1 MKPLS
6 GMWLYINLAFA
17 IVWDMVG
24 FVLFIIGLIPA
35 VQVIALVASIVV
47 DVLAYLTDIAFCI
60 LYQGYVKI
68 YNVNFKLYQFKRI
81 REMMR
86 LAKNSGASKNNPI
99 AQNLARQTQKI
110 NQYMIDK
117 FSNYVINFTVK
128 KIQYSI
134 TTSVIELVPW
144 LGDFSP
150 TWTIKANLHLREH
163 KATARE
169 LRIKNIE
176 FENSLAKWRGSLRI
190 GGVGKFKSRNNIP
203 NIQSAPNKI
212 KIPKNKS
219 SSSRVKYLGSQAN
232 LKSDNIQSTSNN
244 SSSNNI
250 RYSQGQ
256 RDISQAANNI
266 RPLRVGVSGVM
277 SQSVQGQTDNN
288 PDIMKTAANNIRPFR
303 RKLPGEVGQSMST
316 QKENKL
322 ANDKSGVRKTAF
334 MGGQLVYNF
343 PQSLNTEDEELQY
356 RKSVNKNIMSSK
368 NKVLSDIASP
378 QQSSKTST
386 DNNDIPANNIK
397 EFTRTPQNQVNSERV
412 LIKNKTI
419 LKR

>member
-17 IVWDMVG
+17 IVWDTVG

-35 VQVIALVASIVV
+35 IQAFAVAASPVI
-47 DVLAYLTDIAFCI
+47 DVLAFLTDLIFCI

-68 YNVNFKLYQFKRI
+68 YNANFKLYQIKRI

-86 LAKNSGASKNNPI
+86 LSKNSGAAGKNPI

-110 NQYMIDK
+110 NQYMLDK

-176 FENSLAKWRGSLRI
+176 FENSLAKWRGSLRV
-190 GGVGKFKSRNNIP
+190 GGRRRLKSRNNI
-203 NIQSAPNKI
+203 QSAPTKI
-212 KIPKNKS
+212 KIPKNS
-219 SSSRVKYLGSQAN
+219 S
-232 LKSDNIQSTSNN
+232 N
-244 SSSNNI
+244 SSSGKYVVSRTNVKSNNMQSTRNNLSNNNI
-250 RYSQGQ
+250 RYEQGQ

-266 RPLRVGVSGVM
+266 RPLRGGVSGDI
-277 SQSVQGQTDNN
+277 SQSVQGQKDNN

-303 RKLPGEVGQSMST
+303 RKLPGEVGQSIPI
-316 QKENKL
+316 QKDNKL
-322 ANDKSGVRKTAF
+322 ASVKSGVRKTAF
-334 MGGQLVYNF
+334 MGGQLVRSL
-343 PQSLNTEDEELQY
+343 PQSGEYEDEELNY
-356 RKSVNKNIMSSK
+356 RKPVNKNNPSFK
-368 NKVLSDIASP
+368 TKVLSDISSPLQSP
-378 QQSSKTST
+378 QNNSISK
-386 DNNDIPANNIK
+386 NNEKSPANNIK
-397 EFTRTPQNQVNSERV
+397 KFTRTPQNQVSSERI
-412 LIKNKTI
+412 LIKK
-419 LKR
+419 

>member
-17 IVWDMVG
+17 IVWDTVG

-35 VQVIALVASIVV
+35 VQAIAIAASPVI
-47 DVLAYLTDIAFCI
+47 DVLAFLTDMTFCI

-68 YNVNFKLYQFKRI
+68 YNVNFKLYQIKRI
-81 REMMR
+81 KEVM
-86 LAKNSGASKNNPI
+86 LLSKKSGASKNNPI

-110 NQYMIDK
+110 NQYMLDK

-150 TWTIKANLHLREH
+150 TWIIKANLHLREH

-176 FENSLAKWRGSLRI
+176 FENSLAKWRGALRV
-190 GGVGKFKSRNNIP
+190 GGSGRLKSRNNIP
-203 NIQSAPNKI
+203 NIQSAPKKI

-219 SSSRVKYLGSQAN
+219 NSSRVKYLGSQST
-232 LKSDNIQSTSNN
+232 LKSDNVQSTRNN
-244 SSSNNI
+244 SSNNI
-250 RYSQGQ
+250 RYEQGQ

-266 RPLRVGVSGVM
+266 RPLSGRVPGDM
-277 SQSVQGQTDNN
+277 SQSVQGQTYNN

-303 RKLPGEVGQSMST
+303 RKLPGKVGQSILT
-316 QKENKL
+316 QKDNKL
-322 ANDKSGVRKTAF
+322 ANVKSAVSNTAF
-334 MGGQLVYNF
+334 MGGQLVRSL
-343 PQSLNTEDEELQY
+343 PQSPEYEDEELNY
-356 RKSVNKNIMSSK
+356 RKPVNNNNPSFKT
-368 NKVLSDIASP
+368 KVLSDIASP
-378 QQSSKTST
+378 RQSPQ
-386 DNNDIPANNIK
+386 NNSIPKNNERSPANNIK
-397 EFTRTPQNQVNSERV
+397 KFTRTPQNQVSSESV
-412 LIKNKTI
+412 LIKK
-419 LKR
+419 

>member
-17 IVWDMVG
+17 IVWDTVG

-35 VQVIALVASIVV
+35 VQAIAIAASPVI
-47 DVLAYLTDIAFCI
+47 DVLAFLTDMTFCI

-68 YNVNFKLYQFKRI
+68 YNVNFKLYQIKRI
-81 REMMR
+81 KEVM
-86 LAKNSGASKNNPI
+86 LLSKKSGASKNNPI
-99 AQNLARQTQKI
+99 SQNLARQTQKI
-110 NQYMIDK
+110 NQYMLDK

-176 FENSLAKWRGSLRI
+176 FENSLAKWRGSLRVR
-190 GGVGKFKSRNNIP
+190 GSGRLKSRNNIP
-203 NIQSAPNKI
+203 NIQSAPAKI

-219 SSSRVKYLGSQAN
+219 
-232 LKSDNIQSTSNN
+232 N
-244 SSSNNI
+244 SSSGKYVVSRTNVKSNNMQSTRNSLSNNNI
-250 RYSQGQ
+250 RYYQGQ

-266 RPLRVGVSGVM
+266 RPLRGGVSGDI
-277 SQSVQGQTDNN
+277 SQSVQGQKDNN

-303 RKLPGEVGQSMST
+303 RKLPGEVGQSRPT
-316 QKENKL
+316 QKDNKL
-322 ANDKSGVRKTAF
+322 ANVKSGVRKTAF
-334 MGGQLVYNF
+334 MGGQLVRSI
-343 PQSLNTEDEELQY
+343 PQSLEYEDEELNY
-356 RKSVNKNIMSSK
+356 RKPVNKNTPSFK
-368 NKVLSDIASP
+368 TKVLSDIASP
-378 QQSSKTST
+378 RQSPQNNSISK
-386 DNNDIPANNIK
+386 NNEKSPANNIK
-397 EFTRTPQNQVNSERV
+397 KFTRTPQNQVSSERV
-412 LIKNKTI
+412 LIKK
-419 LKR
+419 